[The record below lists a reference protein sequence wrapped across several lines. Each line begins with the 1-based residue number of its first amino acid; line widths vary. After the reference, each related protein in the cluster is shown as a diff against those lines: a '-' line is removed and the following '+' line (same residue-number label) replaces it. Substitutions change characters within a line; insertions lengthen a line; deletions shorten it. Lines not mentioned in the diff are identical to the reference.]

1 VRVNAFEIARYVKMQ
16 QAGLYA
22 LGPSFAQTC
31 EMAVGI
37 SKYKRS
43 ELRLFSDQ
51 CASDS
56 RVLVDKDTKRKFQ
69 VVDDPLVERFKLGST
84 LRGKDILVLN
94 LLLASSS
101 RFLSMMS
108 PMCSRSIAK
117 EIISVARRP
126 SRSSRLPRVILV
138 T

>member
-1 VRVNAFEIARYVKMQ
+1 VRVNAFEIAQYVKMQ
-16 QAGLYA
+16 RAGLYA

-37 SKYKRS
+37 SKFKRS

-56 RVLVDKDTKRKFQ
+56 HVLVDKDTERKFQ

-94 LLLASSS
+94 LFVGEFQQIFVDDVANV
-101 RFLSMMS
+101 F
-108 PMCSRSIAK
+108 
-117 EIISVARRP
+117 EIDSVARRP